1 MKCIHLIVSGRVQG
15 VNFRN
20 NTRRKAIELGLNG
33 YVRNLPDENVEV
45 VAQGDDER
53 IKELINFIKNGPG
66 IAKVRDIKI
75 KHKELENFK
84 NFEVRY

>member
-20 NTRRKAIELGLNG
+20 NTRRKAIELELNG
-33 YVRNLPDENVEV
+33 YVRNLSDGNVEV